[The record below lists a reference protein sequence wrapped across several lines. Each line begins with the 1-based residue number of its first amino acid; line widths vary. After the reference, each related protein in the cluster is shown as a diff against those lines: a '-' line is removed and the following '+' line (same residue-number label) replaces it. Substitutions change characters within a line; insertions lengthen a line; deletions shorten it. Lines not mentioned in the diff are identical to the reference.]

1 MNLNTEQYFSTVPQ
15 AEIPR
20 SVFDRSFS
28 HKTTMN
34 VNKFYPIFVDEA
46 LPGDTFHMDFTAFG
60 RVINPLV
67 APIIDELYFETLW
80 FKSPVRLLWSNWE
93 RFNGQQDNPDDSTDF
108 IIPTINSGSSGFAV
122 GSIADYFGIPV
133 NVPNLKVN
141 SLPFRMY
148 NLVYNQWLRDEN
160 LINSSE
166 VPLGD
171 SDDADNYVLL
181 NSAKMHDYFT
191 SALPFAQKGDPV
203 LLPLGTTA
211 PVVGNGNALA
221 LSNGTYLG
229 FLRSSSVGNDNAGNA
244 VLRWNGSASTTIPAS
259 PVSVPSSSAG
269 FNLPDST
276 NATSVGVSDQLHL
289 SGLNAV
295 LSAATDGL
303 SVADFRFAVQLQK
316 MRERNARGGTRYIE
330 YIKSHFGVT
339 SPDARLQRTEF
350 LGSTR
355 EMIDINSVVQTSST
369 DSTSPQG
376 NLTAYGVIGS
386 HRNGFSTSFTEH
398 SYVLGLARIRHN
410 PVYQQ
415 GLNRMWTRSTLLDF
429 YLPVFSH
436 LSEQPIRNDELFA
449 QGSDVTQDGRP
460 VDELTFGF
468 QEAWAPYRYKPSM
481 ITGQLRSGITQS
493 LDLWHLAQNFETLP
507 LLNQSFIEE
516 NIPMDRVLSINTS
529 ENIPQFLFDF
539 RFNYRCARPMP
550 VRSIPGLVDHF

>member
-20 SVFDRSFS
+20 SVFDRSFT

-34 VNKFYPIFVDEA
+34 VNKFYPIFIDEA

-108 IIPTINSGSSGFAV
+108 IIPTINSGADGFSV

-133 NVPNLKVN
+133 NVPNLNVN
-141 SLPFRMY
+141 SLPFRFY
-148 NLVYNQWLRDEN
+148 NLVFNQWLRDEN
-160 LINSSE
+160 LVNS
-166 VPLGD
+166 VPVPTGD
-171 SDDADNYVLL
+171 SDDVGNYVLL
-181 NSAKMHDYFT
+181 NSSKMHDYFT

-203 LLPLGTTA
+203 LLPLGEAA
-211 PVVGNGNALA
+211 PVSVYGNGNRLGLQSSLNGDNLYEMYISQVSNFATGTVRVNGYGTATNVPTDNGAIGITTDASNSGIIGLA
-221 LSNGTYLG
+221 DLSN
-229 FLRSSSVGNDNAGNA
+229 
-244 VLRWNGSASTTIPAS
+244 AS
-259 PVSVPSSSAG
+259 
-269 FNLPDST
+269 
-276 NATSVGVSDQLHL
+276 
-289 SGLNAV
+289 
-295 LSAATDGL
+295 GL

-316 MRERNARGGTRYIE
+316 MRERNSRGGTRYIE

-376 NLTAYGVIGS
+376 TLTAYGVIAN

-436 LSEQPIRNDELFA
+436 LSEQPIRNDEIFA
-449 QGSDVTQDGRP
+449 QGADVLEAGRP
-460 VDELTFGF
+460 VDEMAFGF
-468 QEAWAPYRYKPSM
+468 QEAWAQYRYKPSM

-493 LDLWHLAQNFETLP
+493 LDLWHLAQEFETLP
-507 LLNQSFIEE
+507 VLNQSFIEE
-516 NIPMDRVLSINTS
+516 NIPMDRVLSVNTS
-529 ENIPQFLFDF
+529 ENTSKNIPQFLFDF